1 MIENFRGDLKI
12 LTARNLLDGMN
23 DKQAEAVAC
32 TEGPLLIMAGAGS
45 GKTRVLTHRVAYL
58 IEEKNVNPWNILAI
72 TFTNKAA
79 REMRERI
86 NKLIAEGAEDIW
98 VSTFHALCV
107 RILRRDAEKIGY
119 DRNFTIA
126 STSEQRTLMKHILAD
141 NLNVDVKKFE
151 PRAVLSA
158 ISNAKNDLK
167 TPAELRKDATDPFS
181 QVVSDA
187 YELYQEQL
195 QNNQALDFDDLIMQ
209 TIRLFKESPETL
221 AFYQRKFHY
230 IHVDEYQDTNEAQY
244 QLVSMLAQTY
254 RNLCVVGDADQSIY
268 GWRGAN
274 MENIMNFEED
284 YPDATVIKLEQN
296 YRSTKT
302 ILQAANE
309 VIENNINR
317 KAKTLWTQ
325 NADGEKIHYYR
336 ADNANDEAFY
346 VVKQIQQKMR
356 TEGKHYGDFAVL
368 YRTNAQSRVIEETFV
383 KANIPY
389 KLVGA
394 HRFYDRKEILDILA
408 YLRLAANPNDSLSFA
423 RVANEPKRGIG
434 ATSLAK
440 LQAFAEMNGL
450 SLIEAAE
457 NVIMTGVS
465 GKAAKQLESF
475 AKLIRRFNELEK
487 TKNITELTE
496 LILDES
502 GYKQS
507 LQAKNTLEDQSRLE
521 NLEEFMS
528 VTKQFDESWEPEEEN
543 SDPFVDFLADLA
555 LVSDQDSVDED
566 PDEVTLMTLH
576 AAKGLE
582 FPTVFLM
589 GLEEGIFPLGR
600 AVMDESELEEE
611 RRLAYVGITRAE
623 EELYL
628 SNAFS
633 RMLYGRRQSNQVS
646 RFISEISDELL
657 QSDNETLA
665 NYQPKTKVDVPF
677 AKKPVYRK
685 PAGTVEKSQGTGAE
699 KKQWNIGDKV
709 SHKAWGTGTVVKVS
723 GSGEDIELDIAFAG
737 QGIKRLLAAFAPI
750 TKI

>member
-1 MIENFRGDLKI
+1 M
-12 LTARNLLDGMN
+12 
-23 DKQAEAVAC
+23 
-32 TEGPLLIMAGAGS
+32 
-45 GKTRVLTHRVAYL
+45 
-58 IEEKNVNPWNILAI
+58 
-72 TFTNKAA
+72 
-79 REMRERI
+79 
-86 NKLIAEGAEDIW
+86 
-98 VSTFHALCV
+98 
-107 RILRRDAEKIGY
+107 
-119 DRNFTIA
+119 
-126 STSEQRTLMKHILAD
+126 
-141 NLNVDVKKFE
+141 
-151 PRAVLSA
+151 
-158 ISNAKNDLK
+158 
-167 TPAELRKDATDPFS
+167 
-181 QVVSDA
+181 
-187 YELYQEQL
+187 
-195 QNNQALDFDDLIMQ
+195 
-209 TIRLFKESPETL
+209 
-221 AFYQRKFHY
+221 
-230 IHVDEYQDTNEAQY
+230 DEYQDTNEAQY

-325 NADGEKIHYYR
+325 NADGEKIH
-336 ADNANDEAFY
+336 FY

-465 GKAAKQLESF
+465 GKAATQLESF

-677 AKKPVYRK
+677 AKKSVYRK

>member
-1 MIENFRGDLKI
+1 MNS
-12 LTARNLLDGMN
+12 LTTRNLLDGMN

-58 IEEKNVNPWNILAI
+58 IEEKNINPWNILAI

-86 NKLIAEGAEDIW
+86 NKLINEGEDIW

-119 DRNFTIA
+119 TRNFTIA

-141 NLNVDVKKFE
+141 NLNLDIKRYD

-158 ISNAKNDLK
+158 ISNAKNELR
-167 TPAELRKDATDPFS
+167 TPAELKKEASDPFS
-181 QVVSDA
+181 EVVADA

-195 QNNQALDFDDLIMQ
+195 QNNQSFDFDDLIMQ
-209 TIRLFKESPETL
+209 TIRLFEESPETL

-244 QLVSMLAQTY
+244 QLVSMLAKTY

-274 MENIMNFEED
+274 MENILNFEQD

-309 VIENNINR
+309 VIENNANR
-317 KAKTLWTQ
+317 KDKTLWTQ
-325 NADGEKIHYYR
+325 NDTGEKIHYYR
-336 ADNANDEAFY
+336 ASSANDEAY
-346 VVKQIQQKMR
+346 HVIKKIQEKMQQ
-356 TEGKHYGDFAVL
+356 GSKSYGDFAVL
-368 YRTNAQSRVIEETFV
+368 YRTNAQSRVLEEAFM

-394 HRFYDRKEILDILA
+394 HRFYERKEIMDLLA
-408 YLRLAANPNDSLSFA
+408 YLRLAANPNDSLSFT
-423 RVANEPKRGIG
+423 RVVNEPKRGIG
-434 ATSLAK
+434 ATSIAK
-440 LQAFAEMNGL
+440 LQNFAELHGL
-450 SLIEAAE
+450 SLLEASE
-457 NVIMTGVS
+457 DVVLTGIS
-465 GKAAKQLESF
+465 GKAAKQLSAF
-475 AKLIRRFNELEK
+475 AKMIREFNELEK

-496 LILDES
+496 IILDKT

-507 LQAKNTLEDQSRLE
+507 LKDKNTLEDQSRLE
-521 NLEEFMS
+521 NIAEFLT
-528 VTKQFDESWEPEEEN
+528 VTKQFDENWTPEEED

-555 LVSDQDSVDED
+555 LVSDQDSVEEE

-582 FPTVFLM
+582 FPVVFLM

-600 AVMDESELEEE
+600 AAQDEAELEEE

-633 RMLYGRRQSNQVS
+633 RMLYGRHQSNPVS
-646 RFISEISDELL
+646 RFISEISDDLL
-657 QSDNETLA
+657 QSENETLG
-665 NYQPKTKVDVPF
+665 NSLSSTSSQKVVPF
-677 AKKPVYRK
+677 AKKHYKK
-685 PAGTVEKSQGTGAE
+685 PAGTVEKNEGTGAQ
-699 KKQWNIGDKV
+699 KLAWAIGDKV
-709 SHKAWGTGTVVKVS
+709 MHKAWGQGTVVKV
-723 GSGEDIELDIAFAG
+723 GGTGDEVELDIAFSG
-737 QGIKRLLAAFAPI
+737 QGIKRLLASFAPI
-750 TKI
+750 QKI

>member
-1 MIENFRGDLKI
+1 MNS
-12 LTARNLLDGMN
+12 LTTRNLLDGMN

-58 IEEKNVNPWNILAI
+58 IEEKNINPWNILAI

-86 NKLIAEGAEDIW
+86 NKLINEGEDIW

-119 DRNFTIA
+119 TRNFTIA

-141 NLNVDVKKFE
+141 NLNLDIKRYD

-158 ISNAKNDLK
+158 ISNAKNELR
-167 TPAELRKDATDPFS
+167 TPAELKKEASDPFS
-181 QVVSDA
+181 EVVADA

-195 QNNQALDFDDLIMQ
+195 QNNQSFDFDDLIMQ
-209 TIRLFKESPETL
+209 TIRLFEESPETL

-244 QLVSMLAQTY
+244 QLVSMLAKTY

-274 MENIMNFEED
+274 MENILNFEQD

-309 VIENNINR
+309 VIENNANR
-317 KAKTLWTQ
+317 KDKTLWTQ
-325 NADGEKIHYYR
+325 NDTGEKIHYYR
-336 ADNANDEAFY
+336 ASSANDEAY
-346 VVKQIQQKMR
+346 HVIKKIQEKMQQ
-356 TEGKHYGDFAVL
+356 GSKSYGDFAVL
-368 YRTNAQSRVIEETFV
+368 YRTNAQSRVLEEAFM

-394 HRFYDRKEILDILA
+394 HRFYERKEIMDLLA
-408 YLRLAANPNDSLSFA
+408 YLRLAANPNDSLSFT
-423 RVANEPKRGIG
+423 RVVNEPKRGIG
-434 ATSLAK
+434 ATSIAK
-440 LQAFAEMNGL
+440 LQNFAELHGL
-450 SLIEAAE
+450 SLLEASE
-457 NVIMTGVS
+457 DVVLTGIS
-465 GKAAKQLESF
+465 GKAAKQLSAF
-475 AKLIRRFNELEK
+475 AKMIREFNELEK

-496 LILDES
+496 IILDKT

-507 LQAKNTLEDQSRLE
+507 LKDKNTLEDQSRLE
-521 NLEEFMS
+521 NIAEFLT
-528 VTKQFDESWEPEEEN
+528 VTKQFDENWTPEEED

-555 LVSDQDSVDED
+555 LVSDQDSVEEE

-582 FPTVFLM
+582 FPVVFLM

-600 AVMDESELEEE
+600 AAQDEAELEEE

-633 RMLYGRRQSNQVS
+633 RMLYGRHQSNPVS
-646 RFISEISDELL
+646 RFISEISDDLL
-657 QSDNETLA
+657 QSENETLG
-665 NYQPKTKVDVPF
+665 NSLSSTSSQKVVPF
-677 AKKPVYRK
+677 AKKHYKK
-685 PAGTVEKSQGTGAE
+685 PAGTVVKNEGTGAQ
-699 KKQWNIGDKV
+699 KLAWAIGDKV
-709 SHKAWGTGTVVKVS
+709 MHKAWGQGTVVKV
-723 GSGEDIELDIAFAG
+723 GGTGDEVELDIAFSG
-737 QGIKRLLAAFAPI
+737 QGIKRLLASFAPI
-750 TKI
+750 QKI

>member
-1 MIENFRGDLKI
+1 M
-12 LTARNLLDGMN
+12 TARNLLAGMN
-23 DKQAEAVAC
+23 EKQAEAVAC

-86 NKLIAEGAEDIW
+86 NNLIQEGAEDIW

-126 STSEQRTLMKHILAD
+126 STSEQRTLMKHILVD
-141 NLNVDVKKFE
+141 NLNVDVKKYD
-151 PRAVLSA
+151 PRSVLSA
-158 ISNAKNDLK
+158 ISNAKNELK
-167 TPAELRKDATDPFS
+167 TPAELKKEATDPFALI
-181 QVVSDA
+181 VSDA
-187 YELYQEQL
+187 YALYQEQL
-195 QNNQALDFDDLIMQ
+195 QNNQAFDFDDLIMQ
-209 TIRLFKESPETL
+209 TIRLFEESPETL
-221 AFYQRKFHY
+221 AFYQHKFHY

-244 QLVSMLAQTY
+244 QLVSLLAKEY

-274 MENIMNFEED
+274 MENILNFEED

-309 VIENNINR
+309 VIENNVNR
-317 KAKTLWTQ
+317 KVKTLWTEN
-325 NADGEKIHYYR
+325 NAGEKIHYYR
-336 ADNANDEAFY
+336 ASNANDEAYY
-346 VVKQIQQKMR
+346 VVKQIQAKMR
-356 TEGKHYGDFAVL
+356 ENAEKYGDFAVL

-408 YLRLAANPNDSLSFA
+408 YLRLAANPNDSMSFM

-434 ATSLAK
+434 ATSLTK
-440 LQAFAEMNGL
+440 LQNFAEMNGL

-457 NVIMTGVS
+457 NVVMTEVS
-465 GKAAKQLESF
+465 GKAAKQLENF
-475 AKLIRRFNELEK
+475 ASLIRRFNEFEK
-487 TKNITELTE
+487 SKNITELTE
-496 LILDES
+496 IILDES
-502 GYKQS
+502 GYKES
-507 LQAKNTLEDQSRLE
+507 LRIKNTLEDQSRLE
-521 NLEEFMS
+521 NLEEFLS
-528 VTKQFDESWEPEEEN
+528 VTKQFDENWQPEEEE

-555 LVSDQDSVDED
+555 LVSDQDSVEEEA
-566 PDEVTLMTLH
+566 DEVTLMTLH

-589 GLEEGIFPLGR
+589 GLEEGIFPLSR
-600 AVMDESELEEE
+600 ATFDENELEEE

-628 SNAFS
+628 TNALS
-633 RMLYGRRQSNQVS
+633 RMLYGRRQSNPAS
-646 RFISEISDELL
+646 RFVDEISDELL
-657 QSDNETLA
+657 THEGETLESYVGQ
-665 NYQPKTKVDVPF
+665 NKSTLNVPF
-677 AKKPVYRK
+677 EKKHYRK
-685 PAGTVEKSQGTGAE
+685 PAGTVEKATGTGAD

-709 SHKAWGTGTVVKVS
+709 EHKAWGIGTVVKVS
-723 GSGEDIELDIAFAG
+723 GSGEESELDIAFAG